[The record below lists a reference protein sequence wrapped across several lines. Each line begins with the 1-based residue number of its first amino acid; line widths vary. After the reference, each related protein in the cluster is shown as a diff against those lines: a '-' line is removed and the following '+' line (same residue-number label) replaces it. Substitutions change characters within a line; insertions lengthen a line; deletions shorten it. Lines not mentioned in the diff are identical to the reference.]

1 MGSEKS
7 SSKMDVVVKLVL
19 VFFIALLS
27 FSVGTFVGKKFSD
40 NQHMLAQLEPSSAQD
55 EFIAEESLTEDSA
68 KREVASV
75 PKEFEGTEPSEK
87 LSDEEIAKLA
97 AEFVTAE
104 ADLSQELP
112 SVPAIP
118 AESEKPTMK
127 QDVPTAQQNPVR
139 AAAST
144 TKEEVQFKKEP
155 SPAAQRILQGQGP
168 SQDIAKTPERKQPLS
183 LPAQA
188 VGSPVGKFT
197 VQIGSY
203 NNEREAQTMTAD
215 LRTKGYEAFYAPA
228 NVNGKTWFR
237 VSVGLF
243 ATQTEAQKFKMTSNA
258 NPAFE
263 KSIIRK
269 IASE

>member
-40 NQHMLAQLEPSSAQD
+40 NQHMLAQLEPSSSHE
-55 EFIAEESLTEDSA
+55 EFVAEETAHEGA
-68 KREVASV
+68 AHREVASV
-75 PKEFEGTEPSEK
+75 PEEFEGTAPSEK

-97 AEFVTAE
+97 SEFVTADAE
-104 ADLSQELP
+104 LGHDLP
-112 SVPAIP
+112 AVPAVP
-118 AESEKPTMK
+118 AENEAPVMNEDSAP
-127 QDVPTAQQNPVR
+127 VPAPVR
-139 AAAST
+139 AAASAA
-144 TKEEVQFKKEP
+144 KEEVQFKKEP
-155 SPAAQRILQGQGP
+155 SSAAQRVLDGHAP
-168 SQDIAKTPERKQPLS
+168 SKDVAKAPERRQPQS
-183 LPAQA
+183 LPAQTI
-188 VGSPVGKFT
+188 GSPVGKFT

-203 NNEREAQTMTAD
+203 NNEKEAQAMSAD

-228 NVNGKTWFR
+228 KVNGQTWYR

-243 ATQTEAQKFKMTSNA
+243 ATEKEAQTFKTSA
-258 NPAFE
+258 HAPAFE
-263 KSIIRK
+263 KSLVRK